1 MNLAVRQVTSLPNS
15 MHLCIPEL
23 KDFAKSSDLSAENTE
38 LFSSAVLLR
47 QNEELAEALA
57 LFSGTGAKV

>member
-1 MNLAVRQVTSLPNS
+1 MNFAVRQTASLPKS
-15 MHLCIPEL
+15 MHLCIPVL
-23 KDFAKSSDLSAENTE
+23 KDFANSSDLSAENTE

-57 LFSGTGAKV
+57 LFSDTGAKV